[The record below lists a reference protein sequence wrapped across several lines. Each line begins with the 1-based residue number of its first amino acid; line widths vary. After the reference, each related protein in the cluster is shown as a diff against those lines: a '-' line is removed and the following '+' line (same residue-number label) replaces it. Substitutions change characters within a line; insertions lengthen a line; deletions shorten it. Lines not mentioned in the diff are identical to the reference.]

1 MPNKLLYFSVYE
13 LVNLSFWNNNLIC
26 TLQFRDVGFLVEISI
41 SSSIVC
47 YYCFYYF
54 DSFYKLCFSLGEKIT
69 IWFHFDMSA
78 MLLENFANAK
88 GHFLISRI
96 LLHCSSTLTLL
107 IKLAL
112 NTTPPSKYF
121 LLQVHNRGTESTVHV
136 TFFIT
141 NIKTSSHY

>member
-1 MPNKLLYFSVYE
+1 MCSKGWEVFHYYYLSKNIISRKRNWKVQFLSWNLLITYFRGKEVEWVIPFYYPNTFLIMPNKLLYFSVYE

-78 MLLENFANAK
+78 MLL
-88 GHFLISRI
+88 
-96 LLHCSSTLTLL
+96 
-107 IKLAL
+107 
-112 NTTPPSKYF
+112 
-121 LLQVHNRGTESTVHV
+121 
-136 TFFIT
+136 
-141 NIKTSSHY
+141 

>member
-1 MPNKLLYFSVYE
+1 MCNKGWEVFHCYYLSKNIISRKRNWKVQFLSWNLLITYFRGKEVEWVIPFYYPNTFLIMPNKLLYFSVYE

-78 MLLENFANAK
+78 MLL
-88 GHFLISRI
+88 
-96 LLHCSSTLTLL
+96 
-107 IKLAL
+107 
-112 NTTPPSKYF
+112 
-121 LLQVHNRGTESTVHV
+121 
-136 TFFIT
+136 
-141 NIKTSSHY
+141 

>member
-1 MPNKLLYFSVYE
+1 MRGISLLLLIKEHYFAKKELKVQFFSWNLLITYFRGKEVEWVIPFYYPNTFLIMPNKLLYFSVYE

-78 MLLENFANAK
+78 MLL
-88 GHFLISRI
+88 
-96 LLHCSSTLTLL
+96 
-107 IKLAL
+107 
-112 NTTPPSKYF
+112 
-121 LLQVHNRGTESTVHV
+121 
-136 TFFIT
+136 
-141 NIKTSSHY
+141 